1 MTTAKPMRLSR
12 SLVISAEKAGAIH
25 KRTTPK
31 QIEYWAEIG
40 RSVER
45 MINMDDILGVTH
57 GLKKIKIEPFES
69 LPVASKD
76 IFDELEEYRSSG
88 NLSKHVTS
96 SKIYYEASI
105 KHPGLLDKVNTV
117 TGERNT
123 GQFFNGKFEERV

>member
-1 MTTAKPMRLSR
+1 MTTAKPMRLSL

-40 RSVER
+40 KNVER

-57 GLKKIKIEPFES
+57 GFKKIKIEPFES
-69 LPVASKD
+69 LPVPPKD
-76 IFDELEEYRSSG
+76 IFDELEGYRSSG
-88 NLSKHVTS
+88 DLSKHVTFS
-96 SKIYYEASI
+96 EIYYEISV
-105 KHPGLLDKVNTV
+105 KHPGLLDRVNTV